1 MIVTLVNDIQA
12 QISRRNELEQRR
24 DNRNNIADSYQ
35 RLSATSKLLQETI
48 TSFQLIQ
55 LRLTNDQTT
64 EVMGKSQ
71 IIQSRLRESRE
82 KFLTEYRQVQKL
94 GAIEKLVQDLQDFLR
109 RSWTSYVLAQ
119 TQPHFDLLNLVEK
132 LPEVTVQGNTIAP
145 LRQRLQSASS
155 QLPQRESRLAQF
167 DADLQ
172 ALQNSLANLSGLSAE
187 VTEFLHRIQKGT
199 ATVSDLTDEV
209 LAWCRENERA
219 GAFKI
224 SFGQARQ

>member
-1 MIVTLVNDIQA
+1 MIITLANDIQT

-24 DNRNNIADSYQ
+24 NNRNNIADSYQ
-35 RLSATSKLLQETI
+35 KLSTTSKLLQETI
-48 TSFQLIQ
+48 ASFQLIQ
-55 LRLTNDQTT
+55 PRLTNDQTA
-64 EVMGKSQ
+64 EVMGKLQ
-71 IIQSRLRESRE
+71 IIQSRLKESRE
-82 KFLTEYRQVQKL
+82 KFPTEFRQVQKL
-94 GAIEKLVQDLQDFLR
+94 STVEKLVQDLQSFLAG
-109 RSWTSYVLAQ
+109 SWASYVLAQ

-145 LRQRLQSASS
+145 LRHRLQSASS
-155 QLPQRESRLAQF
+155 QFPQRESRLAQF

-172 ALQNSLANLSGLSAE
+172 ALQNSLTNLRGLSTE
-187 VTEFLHRIQKGT
+187 VTEFLRRIQKDT